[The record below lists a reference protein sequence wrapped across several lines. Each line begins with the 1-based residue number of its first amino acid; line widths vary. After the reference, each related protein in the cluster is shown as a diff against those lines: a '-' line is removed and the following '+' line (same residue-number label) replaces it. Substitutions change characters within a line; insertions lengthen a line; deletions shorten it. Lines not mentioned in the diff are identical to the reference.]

1 MEKRKH
7 WSDYSQIFLRFN
19 KMYEFSALRNRMKT
33 MVGGE
38 IKNSHTAVLRCKE
51 NKGKDELFL
60 PQKNNQQ
67 Q

>member
-1 MEKRKH
+1 
-7 WSDYSQIFLRFN
+7 
-19 KMYEFSALRNRMKT
+19 